1 MENYDRGRH
10 AGGGYRTLGDGLHLG
25 SNRYPSDNDQIGE
38 QIRKRRFEDDAG
50 DRRARLINSGD
61 DNASNLQRS
70 DRRDDR
76 HGERRL
82 DENGC
87 SDWVR
92 RSRFY
97 DNEAYDCGGDCSDRR
112 TPASYEDSASKRNT
126 YRWENQDRQRSGL
139 SVEERDNVR
148 DWRQGIGR
156 YEYHG
161 SYVPDIDCLYDNG
174 GRDPYRPTQHLRESR
189 VLLGQ
194 DGRRSLDGSGRC
206 LDQFLEQSS
215 IRLDHRE
222 DRRNGRMS
230 VGQNCEPVETDVHHR
245 FDRHGR
251 RRGDHQYLEQRG
263 DYSDSHLSC
272 RMDPRNGVL
281 NDGQHFE
288 RQGDCHACN
297 SDRHLDPV
305 YNLEELRHWYADEHH
320 VSEGMHYSDRR
331 LSNGSNRRTDDQQDR
346 HVGQH
351 ASSSEPGRADDN
363 HIDRDQRVTRDPF
376 WSTDRRDNRRLSQEA
391 AVSAV
396 DPACRKPSWND
407 ACQRRNL
414 PELPLSAM
422 KAGDD
427 KQMSSDYRRGKRAPL
442 TLSTFC
448 PSGQDSGVW
457 LEFPDRSK
465 TSLDAPHKRR
475 MFSMSTMGSQK
486 FTTMRDARKIGQ
498 MMGMAEDEVDAER
511 RDKSDVVEEYGG
523 RVTRG
528 QWAKRNQLE
537 KTPRQP
543 GDQFDTW
550 DFKSMKA
557 MKKASEMSKDITG
570 WLSMWSSSLKTI
582 EGHFGT
588 GVASYF
594 LFLRW
599 LLLLNMLMF
608 LMPALLVIVPHW
620 VFPTM
625 PRSELAAA
633 NSSTPDALPL
643 PSPMAHS
650 AVAFT
655 TSFPFSTVTALP
667 SESEPSVKNRT
678 LQLVQECYES
688 YHKRV
693 SGQTKEGISQLQD
706 FLQGTGWMELT
717 ALFVGRYL
725 NSVDHVPGTTLS
737 YNFPLA
743 YVLANVGCFLLCLLL
758 MVQYTRKG
766 VREALLLSEGKL
778 HRYCNLVFAS
788 WDFCITDQRTAR
800 LKHISIIQELKSDLA
815 EERRNMEIA
824 RWSRGKEVGLFVV
837 RLVANVVVVAVVAA
851 SLLAVYQATSFSFE
865 QSQEQHEE
873 GAFALVV
880 QFVPSLVITGLNLVV
895 PLLFSLLIR
904 YENYSVG
911 FQVKLNL
918 LRTVFLRFTSIFV
931 LLLSLD
937 RQINCPSS
945 SNQSPCL
952 EGKDE
957 SCKKP
962 LCWETAVG
970 QQIYKLTIL
979 DFLVSVALVFV
990 LECPRK
996 FLVTRF
1002 DCRLTRLIGQQEFN
1016 IPNRVLDLVYSQTLC
1031 WLGTFYC
1038 PLLPAISII
1047 KYFIIFYVQK
1057 FTLMHNSQ
1065 PSQTPYRASRSNT
1078 FFVVVLLMA
1087 LFLAVM
1093 PFAYA
1098 LVEIPP
1104 SLACGPFQRFG
1115 ATWDVVRFTVRSWG
1129 WPLVDIVNFFT
1140 SVAFAVPAVVVLAIT
1155 VYYYWSVSA
1164 AHVHME
1170 KALKDKL
1177 VLEGKDKQFLLARIT
1192 EVARQQTV
1200 PHPS

>member
-10 AGGGYRTLGDGLHLG
+10 AGGDYRTLGDRLHLG
-25 SNRYPSDNDQIGE
+25 SNRYPSDDDQIGE
-38 QIRKRRFEDDAG
+38 QIRKRGFKDDTG
-50 DRRARLINSGD
+50 DRRTRLNNSGD
-61 DNASNLQRS
+61 DHTSDRQRS
-70 DRRDDR
+70 DCRDNR
-76 HGERRL
+76 HSERRQY
-82 DENGC
+82 ENGC
-87 SDWVR
+87 SDSVR

-97 DNEAYDCGGDCSDRR
+97 DNEGYDCGGDFSDRR
-112 TPASYEDSASKRNT
+112 TPASYEDYGSERNT
-126 YRWENQDRQRSGL
+126 YRWENRDRQRLGL
-139 SVEERDNVR
+139 GVEERDNVR
-148 DWRQGIGR
+148 DWREGIGR
-156 YEYHG
+156 YVYHG
-161 SYVPDIDCLYDNG
+161 SYVPDIDCPYDG
-174 GRDPYRPTQHLRESR
+174 EGRDPYWSTQHLRESR

-194 DGRRSLDGSGRC
+194 DGRRSLDGSGRR
-206 LDQFLEQSS
+206 LDQFSEQSS
-215 IRLDHRE
+215 IPLDHRE
-222 DRRNGRMS
+222 DRRNGRTS
-230 VGQNCEPVETDVHHR
+230 VGRNCEPGETDAHHR
-245 FDRHGR
+245 FNRHGSR
-251 RRGDHQYLEQRG
+251 RSDHQYLEQRG

-272 RMDPRNGVL
+272 CRMDPRNGLL
-281 NDGQHFE
+281 NDKQRFE
-288 RQGDCHACN
+288 QQGDCHACN

-305 YNLEELRHWYADEHH
+305 YNLEERRHRNADEHRI
-320 VSEGMHYSDRR
+320 SEVMRHSDQR
-331 LSNGSNRRTDDQQDR
+331 LTNGSNRRTDDQRDR
-346 HVGQH
+346 HFGQH
-351 ASSSEPGRADDN
+351 ASSSEPGRANDN
-363 HIDRDQRVTRDPF
+363 HIDRDQRVMRDPF
-376 WSTDRRDNRRLSQEA
+376 WSTDRRDNCRLSQEA

-396 DPACRKPSWND
+396 DPACRKPSRND
-407 ACQRRNL
+407 ACQRENL

-427 KQMSSDYRRGKRAPL
+427 KQMPSNYRKGKRTPL
-442 TLSTFC
+442 TPITFC
-448 PSGQDSGVW
+448 PSGEDSDVR
-457 LEFPDRSK
+457 LEFPERNK

-486 FTTMRDARKIGQ
+486 FTTMRDARRIGQ
-498 MMGMAEDEVDAER
+498 MMGMVEDEVDAER
-511 RDKSDVVEEYGG
+511 WDKSYVVEEYGG

-537 KTPRQP
+537 RTPRQP

-633 NSSTPDALPL
+633 NSSTPGAAPL

-650 AVAFT
+650 AVALT

-667 SESEPSVKNRT
+667 SESEPSGKNRT

-688 YHKRV
+688 YHQRV
-693 SGQTKEGISQLQD
+693 SGQTKQGISQLQD

-717 ALFVGRYL
+717 ALFAGRYL

-743 YVLANVGCFLLCLLL
+743 YILANVGCFLLCLFL

-800 LKHISIIQELKSDLA
+800 LKHISIIQELKARLQ
-815 EERRNMEIA
+815 RRNMEIA
-824 RWSRGKEVGLFVV
+824 RWSRGKKVGLFVV

-865 QSQEQHEE
+865 KQSQEQHEE

-996 FLVTRF
+996 LLVTRF

-1140 SVAFAVPAVVVLAIT
+1140 SVAFAVPAVVILAIT

-1192 EVARQQTV
+1192 EVARQQTA

>member
-1 MENYDRGRH
+1 
-10 AGGGYRTLGDGLHLG
+10 
-25 SNRYPSDNDQIGE
+25 
-38 QIRKRRFEDDAG
+38 
-50 DRRARLINSGD
+50 
-61 DNASNLQRS
+61 
-70 DRRDDR
+70 
-76 HGERRL
+76 
-82 DENGC
+82 
-87 SDWVR
+87 
-92 RSRFY
+92 
-97 DNEAYDCGGDCSDRR
+97 
-112 TPASYEDSASKRNT
+112 
-126 YRWENQDRQRSGL
+126 
-139 SVEERDNVR
+139 
-148 DWRQGIGR
+148 
-156 YEYHG
+156 
-161 SYVPDIDCLYDNG
+161 
-174 GRDPYRPTQHLRESR
+174 
-189 VLLGQ
+189 
-194 DGRRSLDGSGRC
+194 
-206 LDQFLEQSS
+206 
-215 IRLDHRE
+215 
-222 DRRNGRMS
+222 
-230 VGQNCEPVETDVHHR
+230 
-245 FDRHGR
+245 
-251 RRGDHQYLEQRG
+251 
-263 DYSDSHLSC
+263 
-272 RMDPRNGVL
+272 
-281 NDGQHFE
+281 
-288 RQGDCHACN
+288 
-297 SDRHLDPV
+297 
-305 YNLEELRHWYADEHH
+305 
-320 VSEGMHYSDRR
+320 
-331 LSNGSNRRTDDQQDR
+331 
-346 HVGQH
+346 
-351 ASSSEPGRADDN
+351 
-363 HIDRDQRVTRDPF
+363 
-376 WSTDRRDNRRLSQEA
+376 
-391 AVSAV
+391 
-396 DPACRKPSWND
+396 
-407 ACQRRNL
+407 
-414 PELPLSAM
+414 
-422 KAGDD
+422 
-427 KQMSSDYRRGKRAPL
+427 
-442 TLSTFC
+442 
-448 PSGQDSGVW
+448 
-457 LEFPDRSK
+457 
-465 TSLDAPHKRR
+465 
-475 MFSMSTMGSQK
+475 
-486 FTTMRDARKIGQ
+486 MRDARRIGQ

-633 NSSTPDALPL
+633 NLSTPDALPL

-667 SESEPSVKNRT
+667 SEPEPYGQNRT

-800 LKHISIIQELKSDLA
+800 LKHISIIQELK
-815 EERRNMEIA
+815 A
-824 RWSRGKEVGLFVV
+824 RKVS
-837 RLVANVVVVAVVAA
+837 
-851 SLLAVYQATSFSFE
+851 
-865 QSQEQHEE
+865 
-873 GAFALVV
+873 V
-880 QFVPSLVITGLNLVV
+880 Q
-895 PLLFSLLIR
+895 
-904 YENYSVG
+904 
-911 FQVKLNL
+911 
-918 LRTVFLRFTSIFV
+918 
-931 LLLSLD
+931 
-937 RQINCPSS
+937 
-945 SNQSPCL
+945 
-952 EGKDE
+952 
-957 SCKKP
+957 
-962 LCWETAVG
+962 CWETAVG